1 MAVVDEV
8 PASALAVYA
17 HPDDPEISAGGTLAR
32 WAAAGAEVWILIT
45 TRGDK
50 GTPDPDADL
59 AAVAARRVEETAA
72 SVELLGLAGHFH
84 LDHGDGDVD
93 EAVLREEIVRTVR
106 TLRPE
111 VILGPDPTAVFFG
124 DSYINHRDH
133 RVTGWAVLDAVAPA
147 AGNAHYYPEHRR
159 DGLDV
164 HHVASVYLSG
174 TLEPNCWIDIADTL
188 ERKIDALFCHASQ
201 LTETEDWFRE
211 YLRQSAE
218 EAGRAA
224 GVPYAESF
232 RRISNGG

>member
-1 MAVVDEV
+1 MPVVDDV

-32 WAAAGAEVWILIT
+32 WAAAGAEVWVLIT

-72 SVELLGLAGHFH
+72 SMEVLGLAGHFH
-84 LDHGDGDVD
+84 LDHGDGELE
-93 EAVLREEIVRTVR
+93 EARLREEIVRHVR

-111 VILGPDPTAVFFG
+111 AVLGPDPTSIFFG

-133 RVTGWAVLDAVAPA
+133 RMTGWAVLDAVAPA
-147 AGNAHYYPEHRR
+147 AGNAHYYPQHRR

-164 HHVASVYLSG
+164 HQVRDVYLSG
-174 TLEPNCWIDIADTL
+174 TLDPNCWIDISATL
-188 ERKIDALFCHASQ
+188 EAKIDALFCHASQ
-201 LTETEDWFRE
+201 LTETGDWFRDF
-211 YLRQSAE
+211 LRQSAE

-224 GVPYAESF
+224 GVPFAESF
-232 RRISNGG
+232 RRISMGG